1 MVKILQAYNFAKQQT
16 YALNGDILAATLIG
30 NNRIAISSA
39 EQFIEIYD
47 IAGKQQ
53 SLSEPQEY
61 VPQEEQSA
69 AGAAGD
75 AAAPPQAVDERMP
88 ARYTLAT
95 VGEVVQ
101 LIYCEAG
108 EFNSKHVKSHISN
121 TPLMQENICLHW
133 KRNRLAVRF
142 TRIAPA
148 LAARRAAIATLFALM
163 MIPRCLCA
171 SMPTFG
177 SFPMQSLTSC
187 PLQYGLPR

>member
-53 SLSEPQEY
+53 QQLEQQENVPSEDPLS
-61 VPQEEQSA
+61 
-69 AGAAGD
+69 AGD
-75 AAAPPQAVDERMP
+75 ATSPPPVNDERTP

-108 EFNSKHVKSHISN
+108 E
-121 TPLMQENICLHW
+121 
-133 KRNRLAVRF
+133 
-142 TRIAPA
+142 
-148 LAARRAAIATLFALM
+148 
-163 MIPRCLCA
+163 
-171 SMPTFG
+171 
-177 SFPMQSLTSC
+177 
-187 PLQYGLPR
+187 

>member
-1 MVKILQAYNFAKQQT
+1 MVKILQAYNFAKQHT

-53 SLSEPQEY
+53 ILPEPQEY
-61 VPQEEQSA
+61 VPQDEQLA

-75 AAAPPQAVDERMP
+75 TTSPPHAIDERMP

-101 LIYCEAG
+101 LIYCESG
-108 EFNSKHVKSHISN
+108 
-121 TPLMQENICLHW
+121 
-133 KRNRLAVRF
+133 
-142 TRIAPA
+142 
-148 LAARRAAIATLFALM
+148 
-163 MIPRCLCA
+163 
-171 SMPTFG
+171 
-177 SFPMQSLTSC
+177 
-187 PLQYGLPR
+187 